1 MIVKESANLAP
12 TSVASGDLA
21 AITLRNGYAKEIE
34 LVSYG
39 RYMEIHG
46 LRYYINGFWSV
57 RTRRFR
63 VELPLVRKGLW
74 RLGDTYVSAGKTIE
88 VVVNGKQLVYR
99 PNICAD
105 DSEFSEHEDKRVYVH
120 VIGSVAWPIGGNV
133 MFTAF
138 RCSDWK
144 NSISNDLYAS
154 RFAFDK
160 TNRRTYADSLPI
172 ETRDIFVKRGRVV
185 KMLMNATCE
194 EYVRTVQ
201 RLFGVKPLCID
212 RWP

>member
-1 MIVKESANLAP
+1 MTSVSLTP
-12 TSVASGDLA
+12 TSVVSGDLA

-39 RYMEIHG
+39 RYVEIHG
-46 LRYYINGFWSV
+46 LGYYISGFWSV

-63 VELPLVRKGLW
+63 IELPLAGKGLW
-74 RLGDTYVSAGKTIE
+74 RLGDTYVSVGKTIE
-88 VVVNGKQLVYR
+88 VVVNGKRLVSR

-105 DSEFSEHEDKRVYVH
+105 DSEFSEREDKRVYVH
-120 VIGSVAWPIGGNV
+120 VIGSVAWPVGGGV
-133 MFTAF
+133 GFTAF

-160 TNRRTYADSLPI
+160 TNRRTYVDDLPI
-172 ETRDIFVKRGRVV
+172 EGRDIFVKRGRVV
-185 KMLMNATCE
+185 KILMNATCE